1 LSEIEGVR
9 KGERREKGEG
19 GEGWEKGGMEKS
31 MGRDGKEEGDRQEM
45 EMARRQPGLW
55 SRLCDD
61 NFLIAMVAQF
71 RLLVLCKSQSI
82 AASRRRHEEN
92 I

>member
-1 LSEIEGVR
+1 MSEIEGVR
-9 KGERREKGEG
+9 KG
-19 GEGWEKGGMEKS
+19 GEGWEKGGMEKRV
-31 MGRDGKEEGDRQEM
+31 GRDGKEEGDRQEM

>member
-1 LSEIEGVR
+1 VT
-9 KGERREKGEG
+9 KGRGWRDEKGEG
-19 GEGWEKGGMEKS
+19 H
-31 MGRDGKEEGDRQEM
+31 RQEM
-45 EMARRQPGLW
+45 AMARRQPGLW

-61 NFLIAMVAQF
+61 NFLIGMLAQF